1 MGTDRAPPIVGTP
14 TIGTPTIAAPAQA
27 TPPIST
33 ATTAPPRAPPKSAL
47 PFFLL
52 LLVSLLALAF
62 DLTLPSRL
70 PSSGDYAEAA
80 AHLRGHA
87 QPGDAVQIWPVWLE
101 EARLHVDVGPVLAE
115 EDLAHADF
123 PGASRLWLLALPGA
137 PHAGVS
143 AAEDSLRA
151 RGATTMGD
159 AVRFGPLAL
168 GLWDLHAPPLAADL
182 LFGSGPREWHEVQ
195 YVSRACRVMQV
206 GGERDPARLTL
217 SGAAG
222 STLHLRA
229 GVIGEQAYKP
239 ELTQIRVEAFSPR
252 GKLAELTLTRT
263 RDPQPAWL
271 AADLPSG
278 GGDLQLEL
286 RASTPGGFRPPICV
300 AAWTTR

>member
-1 MGTDRAPPIVGTP
+1 LKP
-14 TIGTPTIAAPAQA
+14 
-27 TPPIST
+27 
-33 ATTAPPRAPPKSAL
+33 AL
-47 PFFLL
+47 PFFALAIL
-52 LLVSLLALAF
+52 SLGALAF
-62 DLTLPSRL
+62 DLTLPLRL

-80 AHLRGHA
+80 AYLRGHA
-87 QPGDAVQIWPVWLE
+87 QPGDAIQIWPPWLE
-101 EARLHVDVGPVLAE
+101 QARLFVDVGPVLAE
-115 EDLAHADF
+115 EDLEHADY
-123 PGASRLWLLALPGA
+123 PGAQRVWVLSLPDA
-137 PHAGVS
+137 PFSGIAK
-143 AAEDSLRA
+143 AETGLRA
-151 RGATTMGD
+151 RGATELS
-159 AVRFGPLAL
+159 APSKFGPLTL
-168 GLWDLHAPPLAADL
+168 TDWDLHTPPLAADL
-182 LFGSGPREWHEVQ
+182 AFGNQRREWHEVQ